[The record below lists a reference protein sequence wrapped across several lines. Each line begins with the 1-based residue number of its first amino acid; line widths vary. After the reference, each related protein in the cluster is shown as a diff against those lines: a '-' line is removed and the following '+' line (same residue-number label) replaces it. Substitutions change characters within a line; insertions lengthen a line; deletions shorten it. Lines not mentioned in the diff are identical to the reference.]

1 MVTVRNQTF
10 SISSLR
16 SRTGVVLVELLLVVG
31 LIGMMTGIAI
41 VSFSSMWG
49 NLRFKRQADEL
60 VNVFQMAQNAA
71 AQSDRRYA
79 VILDFV
85 NQGYILREFKSLD
98 LATMDPEDAVIQT
111 GEFNFAL
118 QLDYVMYDDLE
129 DTREAEDV
137 TEARFLA
144 GRSGWQYGGKV
155 VLLDED
161 GEPWTIV
168 IPRFAKPVELFEG
181 DVPIYLPQNKQD
193 VPF

>member
-1 MVTVRNQTF
+1 VVTVRNQTF